1 MGLRSAIRDS
11 TSDGS
16 TASREAATRPARS
29 TDTSQGGTSA
39 APLGVDRAEEQFGME
54 ITDRRTLQRLR
65 MHEETYG
72 ERVHEWVDEG
82 MPTDIMG
89 KTRDMEAFRE
99 RQAERPPE
107 VPTDIERRN
116 KRSVQRSEQ
125 AAETGAAGDAGV
137 PEPVREVIS
146 STGRSLDASIQRAME
161 DRMGDSLG
169 DVRIHTGPQAA
180 AACESINARAFTVG
194 NHVAFNQGEYDPSS
208 PEGQHVLAH
217 ELAHVR
223 QQAQGAVSMLPQEDL
238 ELEIDPDSAL
248 EREAEET
255 AQRVMQGGELGIQRL
270 RKTEVHIQRAVG
282 SPQSGYLSG
291 GGSKDQDNAGTGLF
305 GRVTDWMRG
314 DEYDPDEEGV
324 ESLDSASLSE
334 TLQTVVDDVAD
345 LKQTVYGDDG
355 IDTKKVAAKGIA
367 PALVAGGAGVVA
379 SASLP
384 ATLLGAGGAFLAGGA
399 KELYGQSI
407 ERSLKE
413 GSPFEQE
420 FEELKS
426 KFNALAETVGL
437 GNLVGSE
444 TGERTN
450 EVDY

>member
-1 MGLRSAIRDS
+1 
-11 TSDGS
+11 
-16 TASREAATRPARS
+16 
-29 TDTSQGGTSA
+29 
-39 APLGVDRAEEQFGME
+39 
-54 ITDRRTLQRLR
+54 
-65 MHEETYG
+65 
-72 ERVHEWVDEG
+72 
-82 MPTDIMG
+82 
-89 KTRDMEAFRE
+89 
-99 RQAERPPE
+99 
-107 VPTDIERRN
+107 
-116 KRSVQRSEQ
+116 
-125 AAETGAAGDAGV
+125 
-137 PEPVREVIS
+137 
-146 STGRSLDASIQRAME
+146 ME

-194 NHVAFNQGEYDPSS
+194 NHVAFNQGEYDPESA
-208 PEGQHVLAH
+208 EGQHVLAH

-238 ELEIDPDSAL
+238 ELEIDPDYAL

-270 RKTEVHIQRAVG
+270 GKTGVHIQRAVG

-291 GGSKDQDNAGTGLF
+291 GGSKNQDNGGTGLF

-314 DEYDPDEEGV
+314 DEYDPDKEGV

-355 IDTKKVAAKGIA
+355 IDTKKVAAKGVA
-367 PALVAGGAGVVA
+367 PAVLATGTAIAAG
-379 SASLP
+379 ASLP
-384 ATLLGAGGAFLAGGA
+384 AMAMAAGGTFLAGSA

-407 ERSLKE
+407 ERSLKD

-420 FEELKS
+420 FNALKS
-426 KFNALAETVGL
+426 KFNELAEAVGL
-437 GNLVGSE
+437 EKLIESNTGS
-444 TGERTN
+444 GINKN
-450 EVDY
+450 EYN